1 VTSSGETRA
10 LVLGGGGVTGVA
22 WETGLL
28 LGLERLGVRLREA
41 DLLVGTSAGSVVA
54 AQVGGPTSLDEL
66 YAAQVAGWG
75 GELASR
81 LGLGAIVKLVVAL
94 RFTRDERAALAK
106 VGRGALRAEAPAEAT
121 RRAVIEA
128 RLPVHEWPARALKI
142 PAIDATTGELR
153 VFDRAGDVS
162 LVDAVGASC
171 AVPMVWP
178 PVTIGDRRYVDG
190 GIRSV
195 ANVDLAAGHD
205 RLVVLAPQ
213 NQGLRPGSSPR
224 AQLAKLAA
232 AASALV
238 APDAEARRAMG
249 RNSLDPAFRAAA
261 AEAGL
266 AQADRVAD
274 LVRAAWG

>member
-1 VTSSGETRA
+1 MSRA

-22 WETGLL
+22 WETGIL
-28 LGLERLGVRLREA
+28 LGLERHGIRLRDA

-54 AQVGGPTSLDEL
+54 AQVAGPTPLDEL

-81 LGLGAIVKLVVAL
+81 LRLGGILKLVAAM

-106 VGRGALRAEAPAEAT
+106 VGRGALRATTADEAT

-128 RLPVHEWPARALKI
+128 RLPVHDWPDRALKI
-142 PAIDATTGELR
+142 PAIDAMTGELR
-153 VFDRAGDVS
+153 VFDRASGVD
-162 LVDAVGASC
+162 LVAAVGASC

-178 PVTIGDRRYVDG
+178 PVTIGSARYFDG

-195 ANVDLAAGHD
+195 ANVDLAAGHE
-205 RLVVLAPQ
+205 RVVVIAPQ
-213 NQGLRPGSSPR
+213 TQGLRAGTSPR
-224 AQLAKLAA
+224 AQLDALAPE
-232 AASALV
+232 ASVLV
-238 APDAEARRAMG
+238 APDADARAAMG
-249 RNSLDPAFRAAA
+249 RNSLDPAFRAAS

-266 AQADRVAD
+266 AQAARVAGA
-274 LVRAAWG
+274 VTAAWG